1 MYAESVFIR
10 TNKLPQQL
18 FLLSA
23 STLALLNFPNRRAA
37 GIFEGLDLLT
47 KSLTTY
53 VLHLQGLKSFG

>member
-1 MYAESVFIR
+1 MYVEYVFIC

-23 STLALLNFPNRRAA
+23 STLTLLNFPNRRAT

-53 VLHLQGLKSFG
+53 VLYLYALKSFG

>member
-1 MYAESVFIR
+1 MYAECVFIC

-23 STLALLNFPNRRAA
+23 STLTLLNFPNRRAA

-53 VLHLQGLKSFG
+53 VLYLHALKPFG